1 VNSPGDAQAPA
12 VAGGRVDVDARP
24 VEDGRSWVSRVLIN
38 REFSRLWMAQ
48 LIGSCGDW
56 VGFFAITALAASIS
70 GEPEAATALV
80 LTARVAPSFFLA
92 PIMGVLV
99 DRFDRKVMMRIAD
112 IGRACVMISLP
123 FVGTLWGLIVASL
136 ILEAFTLMWAPAKEA
151 MVPAIVPAER
161 LTNANS
167 LGLLVAYGTMPF
179 AGVLQFL
186 LKKGNEALAG
196 VSWLGPFQFDRTIG
210 DTQALAFYFDASTY
224 LIVAFIVWRCIRTSG
239 SPGAVSA
246 STGSA
251 STGSVAHGAAPLP
264 ALADP
269 PAPPVPGPATE
280 PSMGVIRGAFAGIRE
295 GWHYIFVNPVVRA
308 VNLGLA
314 AGLLG
319 GAMLVPLG
327 PTFASKVTG
336 DVNTFSL
343 YITAMGLGVAIAV
356 AIINVVQDQIPKA
369 SVFTLMLS
377 LAGVSLLFAVSMST
391 FWLQAIG
398 VFGLGL
404 GAGSVYVLGFTL
416 LQENT
421 DDAIRGRIFS
431 TLLTLVRVC
440 VLAAM
445 VLGPALSALFDPIAK
460 RVFPG
465 GGDHAGPGVT
475 VFGQWYG
482 LPGVRFTLWLAG
494 ITVLVASVVASRALK
509 VGFRAN
515 LRGITEEVRQVR
527 RDRSDDGSRHPV
539 ITDDELTAVG
549 VDPKRADRS

>member
-1 VNSPGDAQAPA
+1 VISPGDAQAPA
-12 VAGGRVDVDARP
+12 VAGGSSRVAAASADRP
-24 VEDGRSWVSRVLIN
+24 SWRSRVLIN
-38 REFSRLWMAQ
+38 REFSRLWVAQ

-70 GEPEAATALV
+70 GKPEAATALV

-99 DRFDRKVMMRIAD
+99 DRFDRKIMMRIAD
-112 IGRACVMISLP
+112 IGRACVMMSLP

-136 ILEAFTLMWAPAKEA
+136 VLEALTLMWAPAKEA
-151 MVPAIVPAER
+151 MVPAIVPADR

-196 VSWLGPFQFDRTIG
+196 VSWLDPFQFDRRIG

-224 LIVAFIVWRCIRTSG
+224 LVVAFIVWRCIRTSG
-239 SPGAVSA
+239 HP
-246 STGSA
+246 
-251 STGSVAHGAAPLP
+251 GAAPTADAVVDATP
-264 ALADP
+264 PGISADP
-269 PAPPVPGPATE
+269 PAQVVAAKADEPVGA
-280 PSMGVIRGAFAGIRE
+280 VRGAIAGVRE

-356 AIINVVQDQIPKA
+356 AVINVVQKRIPKA
-369 SVFTLMLS
+369 SVFAFMLFM
-377 LAGVSLLFAVSMST
+377 AGVSLLFAVSMST
-391 FWLQAIG
+391 FWLSAIG

-421 DDAIRGRIFS
+421 DDAVRGRVFS
-431 TLLTLVRVC
+431 TLLTLVRLC

-445 VLGPALSALFDPIAK
+445 VLGTTLSGVFDSVASK
-460 RVFPG
+460 VFAATG
-465 GGDHAGPGVT
+465 HGGPGVT

-482 LPGVRFTLWLAG
+482 VPGVRIMLWLAG
-494 ITVLVASVVASRALK
+494 IMVVVASVVASRALK
-509 VGFRAN
+509 IGFRAN
-515 LRGITEEVRQVR
+515 LREVTGEVRQVR
-527 RDRSDDGSRHPV
+527 RDRSDDGSRHRV
-539 ITDDELTAVG
+539 VADDELAELQDQT
-549 VDPKRADRS
+549 